1 MKLAMIPARGGS
13 KRIPGKNIRSF
24 LGKPIIG
31 YSIQA
36 AIDSGLFDEVM
47 VSTDDDEIKNI
58 ALSLGAKVPFLRS
71 NENSDDHATT
81 ASVIKEVIQQYEVVG
96 RTFDYTCCIYPT
108 APFVNAEVLVRAYSK
123 LTMEKLQAV
132 FPVMRYSY
140 PIQRALKLSKEG
152 RVDMFYPEFLTSRS
166 QDLEPSYHDA
176 GQFYFF
182 NTEDFLTK
190 GKLFTPDSG
199 GIVISELEGHDID
212 NEDDWKIAEMKYELL
227 RKR

>member
-81 ASVIKEVIQQYEVVG
+81 ASVIKEVILQYEVVG

-108 APFVNAEVLVRAYSK
+108 APFVSAEVLVRAYSK

>member
-81 ASVIKEVIQQYEVVG
+81 ASVIKEVILQYEVVG

-108 APFVNAEVLVRAYSK
+108 APFVSAEVLVRAYSK

-182 NTEDFLTK
+182 NTEDFLIK